1 MTYARY
7 SVSQRDKQPLL
18 DFILFA
24 LQECG
29 CRVLHHSSAREAPLR
44 ITFEAPDGERMGI
57 IAYVFFANSKIT
69 PNRPADEHRFQVKY
83 GRNDGRLHPVWQDPF
98 ELYTTLFFGI
108 NLERGVFVGA
118 DPCLHNPTKF
128 FISIEFKEYH
138 VERILQEGWTWWE
151 RGKRSFRGLDEPVEI
166 LVGGTPRRFL
176 DFVRFERAAKEL
188 DQGHRALLADKTGEL
203 ASFVQSRRVAPF
215 SRQLSPDVSHTLSE
229 EFQLSHGEILDL
241 IQSAPRLK
249 MAVRGWVAEEHLQ
262 RQLSALPEISAC
274 QRIEEDGKPD
284 FAVRFQDSR
293 PIYVEC
299 KNVLRHRRADG
310 IPRID
315 FQRTRASKVDPC
327 SRYYRRGE
335 FDVVAACLHPCT
347 EHWEFAFALTQ
358 DLDPHPKC
366 DGRLG
371 SNLYVNGRWTR
382 DPLNVLARV
391 G

>member
-18 DFILFA
+18 DFIFFA

-128 FISIEFKEYH
+128 FISIEFKEHH

-151 RGKRSFRGLDEPVEI
+151 RGKRSFRGMDEPVEI

-203 ASFVQSRRVAPF
+203 ASFVQSRRAAPF
-215 SRQLSPDVSHTLSE
+215 ARHLSPDVSHTLSA
-229 EFQLSHGEILDL
+229 EFQLSNGEILDL

-262 RQLSALPEISAC
+262 RQLSVLPEISEC
-274 QRIEEDGKPD
+274 ERIEEDGKPD
-284 FAVRFQDSR
+284 FALRFQGSR

-366 DGRLG
+366 DKRLS
-371 SNLYVNGRWTR
+371 SNVYINGRWTR
-382 DPLNVLARV
+382 DPLNIFARV